1 MKLLLRPK
9 NHFYSG
15 LKLEIISEQTSS
27 TYLLKKVLL
36 QLSGIFQVQVVGLTE
51 TVVESVE
58 DVLKL
63 ITSGNNLRTS
73 GQTSANQHSSRS
85 HAVFQIILRNASTK
99 KLPLYGKFSLIDLA
113 GNERG
118 ADTSSANRQTSKN
131 KIFRQ
136 IAMFVLILLSNQRTF
151 TRKVRN
157 IVFLKKPFFHSS
169 RLKSIVTDASKFQS
183 RLKMI
188 FKIDSSLL

>member
-15 LKLEIISEQTSS
+15 LKLEIISEQTLS

-157 IVFLKKPFFHSS
+157 IVFLRKLFFTV
-169 RLKSIVTDASKFQS
+169 RI
-183 RLKMI
+183 
-188 FKIDSSLL
+188 

>member
-1 MKLLLRPK
+1 MKLLLRHK

-15 LKLEIISEQTSS
+15 LKLEIISEQTLS

-36 QLSGIFQVQVVGLTE
+36 QLSGIFQVQVVGLTETVVE

-157 IVFLKKPFFHSS
+157 IVF
-169 RLKSIVTDASKFQS
+169 
-183 RLKMI
+183 
-188 FKIDSSLL
+188 